1 MNFDPAFFEKI
12 ILLILTALI
21 TGFGIPY
28 VLKRIEERKLRE
40 QKKFEA
46 DLARQGKIIDAQ
58 AKLLD
63 DLSQLLWKWRYLA
76 KKVVYYGAQ
85 ENTER
90 FELARKQY
98 DEAVWDILNEFRI
111 EISRSRR
118 LVSERAYEKL
128 DSLYNYVVHDL
139 DVSISEVIRTDKPDV
154 EKSREIAERFSV
166 EVSKKLDD
174 AMDDLASELDLKV
187 KA

>member
-1 MNFDPAFFEKI
+1 MDLNQDFLEKI
-12 ILLILTALI
+12 ILLVLTALM

-63 DLSQLLWKWRYLA
+63 DLSCLLWKWRYLA

-85 ENTER
+85 KNMEHYT
-90 FELARKQY
+90 LAKKQY
-98 DEAVWDILNEFRI
+98 EESVWDILNEFRI
-111 EISRSRR
+111 EISRARR
-118 LVSERAYEKL
+118 LVSERAYEGL
-128 DSLYNYVVHDL
+128 DSLYKYVVHDL
-139 DVSISEVIRTDKPDV
+139 DVKITDVIRDDELDV
-154 EKSREIAERFSV
+154 EKSSAIAERFSV

-174 AMDDLASELDLKV
+174 AIDNLASELKLKV